1 VTSAQPSSGPRLEQA
16 IKDEACRL
24 GFVLAGFTTPAPPPH
39 WSDFEEWLKQGRHAS
54 MKYLANDRSR
64 ARRRD
69 PLSIMPKCRTILVLA
84 IPYSDPSS
92 VARDAAQNQGHGRI
106 AAYGW
111 GADYH
116 AVIPKRLQAIVTF
129 IQDQVGHAVSSRWY
143 TDTGP
148 VLERDLA
155 QRAGLGW
162 IGKNTCLIN
171 PRAGSYLLLSEILLD
186 MELRPD
192 APFETDR
199 CGKCTRCIK
208 ACPMG
213 CILPDRTID
222 AGRCISYLTIELKD
236 AIPAELRPQI
246 GNWIFGC
253 DLCQMIC
260 PWNRF
265 AAAEGDAAF
274 RARAGLPQPDL
285 IHELELTPDEFAI
298 QFRGSPVKR
307 ARQSGHRRNAAVA
320 LGNEGRGDAL
330 PVLERALHDPDPLV
344 REHAGWAITR
354 INERNARDE

>member
-1 VTSAQPSSGPRLEQA
+1 
-16 IKDEACRL
+16 
-24 GFVLAGFTTPAPPPH
+24 
-39 WSDFEEWLKQGRHAS
+39 
-54 MKYLANDRSR
+54 MKYLANERSR

-69 PLSIMPKCRTILVLA
+69 PLLIMPECKTILVLA

-92 VARDAAQNQGHGRI
+92 VARGGTQDLGHGRM

-111 GADYH
+111 GTDYH
-116 AVIPKRLQAIVTF
+116 VVLPKRLQAIATF
-129 IQDQVGHAVSSRWY
+129 IQDQVGHAVSSRGY

-148 VLERDLA
+148 ILERDLA

-186 MELRPD
+186 IGLTPN
-192 APFETDR
+192 APFEADH
-199 CGKCTRCIK
+199 CGKCTRCIE
-208 ACPMG
+208 ACPTG

-222 AGRCISYLTIELKD
+222 AGRCISYLTIELKQ
-236 AIPAELRPQI
+236 AIPAEVRPQI

-265 AAAEGDAAF
+265 AASEGDTAF
-274 RARAGLPQPDL
+274 RARAGLPQPGL

-298 QFRGSPVKR
+298 QFSESPVKR
-307 ARQSGHRRNAAVA
+307 AKRNGYRRNAAVA
-320 LGNEGRGDAL
+320 LGNEGRRDAL
-330 PVLERALHDPDPLV
+330 PALERALHDPDPLV

-354 INERNARDE
+354 INERSAQDE